1 VVIPSTNTQDE
12 RFSDEWRALINTF
25 VSGGSVANNI
35 QDDFGLYFQTL
46 KDLRQGDPLS
56 PMIFN
61 IVDDMIPIMIKH
73 AKINGLIE
81 GVVPHLLDGVLSI
94 LQYADNTILFMKHN
108 FEKSRYIKLILSSF
122 SNNQV

>member
-1 VVIPSTNTQDE
+1 
-12 RFSDEWRALINTF
+12 

-35 QDDFGLYFQTL
+35 QDDFGLYFTL
-46 KDLRQGDPLS
+46 KDLRQGDPPS

-94 LQYADNTILFMKHN
+94 LQYADNTILFMKHD
-108 FEKSRYIKLILSSF
+108 FEKARYIKLILSSF